1 MSQRPEKC
9 TSAVALHLS
18 DTLKADLREMAAKAG
33 HEKLSTFIRQVLREY
48 AYGKHSPHRD
58 LLAGTVSDD

>member
-1 MSQRPEKC
+1 MKREKC
-9 TSAVALHLS
+9 TEAIALHLNE
-18 DTLKADLREMAAKAG
+18 TLKSDLKELAAKAG

-48 AYGKHSPHRD
+48 AYGKHNPSRD

>member
-1 MSQRPEKC
+1 MKRKKC
-9 TSAVALHLS
+9 TDAIALHLNE
-18 DTLKADLREMAAKAG
+18 TLKADIKELAAKAG

-48 AYGKHSPHRD
+48 AYGKRSPGRD